1 MTAIMIRV
9 GDRELPAELNDSPS
23 ALAVVAALPLTA
35 AGNVWG
41 DEIYFTIPV
50 ALPEEPDAQEEVAVG
65 TLAYWPPGQ
74 AFCIFFGPTPA
85 SKGREPRAYS
95 PVNRLGRITGDA
107 TVLRGVRSGV
117 KVEISRAVSQ

>member
-1 MTAIMIRV
+1 
-9 GDRELPAELNDSPS
+9 
-23 ALAVVAALPLTA
+23 
-35 AGNVWG
+35 
-41 DEIYFTIPV
+41 
-50 ALPEEPDAQEEVAVG
+50 VG